1 MQVKHVTKHGSLIF
15 SPPWPCPPQRTTRI
29 PSATPPVTCTC
40 HSPSTAR
47 ACECNV
53 CDAFSFTCDACTGCI
68 SRCRCTGADIATSPF
83 NLPPSTH
90 QRQQRSTYSSPG
102 RRFPPPSVRASRARP
117 ASSVANGLLLAQSC
131 RLQIWLAI
139 STWPLCFRTV
149 RCDEAA
155 AGGYFEEGFDCPIID
170 RESSPPAP
178 R

>member
-1 MQVKHVTKHGSLIF
+1 MQLKHVTKHGSLIF

-29 PSATPPVTCTC
+29 PSATPPVTCTF

-90 QRQQRSTYSSPG
+90 QRQQRSTYSSPHLG
-102 RRFPPPSVRASRARP
+102 GAFHPPPSGPPEPALRVLWPTACSLHSRAGFRSGWPSLRGHCVFAPSGAMRRP
-117 ASSVANGLLLAQSC
+117 RVDILRRAL
-131 RLQIWLAI
+131 
-139 STWPLCFRTV
+139 TV
-149 RCDEAA
+149 
-155 AGGYFEEGFDCPIID
+155 P
-170 RESSPPAP
+170 S
-178 R
+178 